1 MFIWGLLVFLGASL
15 ITALAPSGTV
25 LLAGRSLQGVGGA
38 LILPSTLSIV
48 NATFRGRERAT
59 SRLTAAFGLRPGG
72 QDEPETGLTR
82 SSGSGGFGARKLSRD
97 APLPRCGARERH
109 RPSPVRP

>member
-1 MFIWGLLVFLGASL
+1 MVI
-15 ITALAPSGTV
+15 ALAPSGTV
-25 LLAGRSLQGVGGA
+25 VPDWRSVQGVGGA

-48 NATFRGRERAT
+48 NAMFRERERAT